1 MKYTKLLIMAV
12 AALFTGSAMAENLVE
27 WGDMTQSTQPSA
39 VVGTVETDLSYDK
52 IKINTNTTQVYGL
65 KAGSS
70 LKNDKGTIT
79 NYVKI
84 SADGGFLKGDTVFYS
99 HAYSNNKDEDKPTT
113 IIVADKDLNTLY
125 TGKQTNNVYKV
136 DNPSVDTCIL
146 SQDADFL
153 YLGRKGK
160 ASTFVLS
167 IKVTRA
173 SVAKDDATLQSI
185 TINGEALEGFD
196 AATLTYDVELPY
208 GAIAVPTVVATPNAN
223 KAKAEVTDAT
233 SLPGTTTIVVTA
245 EDDTTTKTY
254 TINFTVAASQS
265 TDATLKTLTV
275 DGKAIALEESVV
287 KYSYEVPFYGKGL
300 VAAEAN
306 DDNAKIAIT
315 QATEIPGN
323 ATVLVTAEDGA
334 TTLTYTL
341 SLTRTAGFEWA
352 TVSKNTTW
360 NWSKTGVNTMQYT
373 DTTPITKSDT
383 IVLANAMDNT
393 WTTQIANND
402 DFNSQALR
410 VVGEYMVRDGQYFQ
424 GPYVSFVAEN
434 AGTIKVTFSNTGN
447 REDSSLIRYLYVNG
461 EKTEWGS
468 LLSKE
473 TVTTDAIPV
482 PTGVVALT
490 FMEPDETKG
499 NQYGRIYSIEY
510 TVSTATA
517 IDNTSVEIQ
526 AVKVIRNGQFL
537 IQKGNWTYNA
547 QGMVVE

>member
-1 MKYTKLLIMAV
+1 MKHTKLLIMAV

-52 IKINTNTTQVYGL
+52 INIDKKTVYGYGL

-70 LKNDKGTIT
+70 LKNDKGTIQ
-79 NYVKI
+79 YYIKI

-99 HAYSNNKDEDKPTT
+99 HAIISDKTTT

-125 TGKQTNNVYKV
+125 TGKQTNNVQKV

-153 YLGRKGK
+153 YLGREG
-160 ASTFVLS
+160 STNTYVLS
-167 IKVTRA
+167 IKVTRI
-173 SVAKDDATLQSI
+173 SKDDATLQSI
-185 TINGEALEGFD
+185 TINDEALEGFD
-196 AATLTYDVELPY
+196 AATLTYNVELPY
-208 GAIAVPTVVATPNAN
+208 GTTTVPTVVATPASN
-223 KAKAEVTDAT
+223 KAKAEVTAAT

-254 TINFTVAASQS
+254 TINFTVAASLN

-275 DGKAIALEESVV
+275 DGKAIALKEDVV
-287 KYSYEVPFYGKGL
+287 EYSYEVPFYGKGL

-315 QATEIPGN
+315 QATEIPGD
-323 ATVLVTAEDGA
+323 ATVLVTAEDGE

-341 SLTRTAGFEWA
+341 SLTRSAGFEWA

-360 NWSKTGVNTMQYT
+360 DWSKTGVNTMQYT

-383 IVLANAMDNT
+383 IVLANAMDGT

-447 REDSSLIRYLYVNG
+447 RAEAETRYLYVNG

-468 LLSKE
+468 YLSKE
-473 TVTTDAIPV
+473 KVTTDTIPV
-482 PTGVVALT
+482 PAGVVALT
-490 FMEPDETKG
+490 FMEQDETKG
-499 NQYGRIYSIEY
+499 NLYGRIYSIEY

-517 IDNTSVEIQ
+517 IDNASAEIQ

-537 IQKGNWTYNA
+537 IQKGNQTYNA
-547 QGMVVE
+547 QGTVVE

>member
-1 MKYTKLLIMAV
+1 MKHTKLLMMAV

-27 WGDMTQSTQPSA
+27 WGDMTQSKQPSA
-39 VVGTVETDLSYDK
+39 VVGTVETDLSYAE
-52 IKINTNTTQVYGL
+52 IKIDKKTVYGYGL

-70 LKNDKGTIT
+70 LKNDNGTIQY
-79 NYVKI
+79 YVKI

-99 HAYSNNKDEDKPTT
+99 HAIISDKATT
-113 IIVADKDLNTLY
+113 IKVTDKDLKTLY
-125 TGKQTNNVYKV
+125 TGKQTNNVQKV

-153 YLGRKGK
+153 YLGREG
-160 ASTFVLS
+160 STNTYVLS

-185 TINGEALEGFD
+185 TINDEALECFD
-196 AATLTYDVELPY
+196 AATLTYNVELPY
-208 GAIAVPTVVATPNAN
+208 GTTTVPTVVATPASN
-223 KAKAEVTDAT
+223 KAKAEVTNAI

-254 TINFTVAASQS
+254 TINFTVAASLN

-275 DGKAIALEESVV
+275 DGKAIALKEDVV
-287 KYSYEVPFYGKGL
+287 EYSYEVPFYGTGL

-323 ATVLVTAEDGA
+323 ATVLVTAEDGK

-341 SLTRTAGFEWA
+341 SLTRTAGFEWT

-383 IVLANAMDNT
+383 IVLANAMDGT

-434 AGTIKVTFSNTGN
+434 AGTIKVTFSNTGS
-447 REDSSLIRYLYVNG
+447 RTEAETRYLYVNG
-461 EKTEWGS
+461 TKTEWGS
-468 LLSKE
+468 YQTKE
-473 TVTTDAIPV
+473 TVTTDTIPV
-482 PTGVVALT
+482 PAGVVALT
-490 FMEPDETKG
+490 FMEQDETKG
-499 NQYGRIYSIEY
+499 NLYGRIYSIEY

-517 IDNTSVEIQ
+517 IDNASAEIQ

-537 IQKGNWTYNA
+537 IQKGNQTYNA
-547 QGMVVE
+547 QGTVVE

>member
-1 MKYTKLLIMAV
+1 MKHTKLLIMAV

-39 VVGTVETDLSYDK
+39 VVGTVETDLSYAE
-52 IKINTNTTQVYGL
+52 IKINKNTTTVYGL
-65 KAGSS
+65 KAGNS
-70 LKNDKGTIT
+70 LKNDKGTIQ
-79 NYVKI
+79 YYIKI

-99 HAYSNNKDEDKPTT
+99 HAYNNEKSDKATT

-125 TGKQTNNVYKV
+125 TGKQTNNVRKV

-153 YLGRKGK
+153 YLGREGGRN
-160 ASTFVLS
+160 TFVLS

-185 TINGEALEGFD
+185 TINGSALEGFD
-196 AATLTYDVELPY
+196 AATLTYNVELPY
-208 GAIAVPTVVATPNAN
+208 GTTTVPTVVATPASN
-223 KAKAEVTDAT
+223 KAKAEVTAAT
-233 SLPGTTTIVVTA
+233 SLPGTTTIEVTA
-245 EDDTTTKTY
+245 EDETTTKTY

-275 DGKAIALEESVV
+275 DGKAIALKEDVV
-287 KYSYEVPFYGKGL
+287 EYSYEVPFYGKGL

-360 NWSKTGVNTMQYT
+360 DWSKTGVNTMQYT

-383 IVLANAMDNT
+383 IVLANAMDGT

-434 AGTIKVTFSNTGN
+434 AGTIKVTFSNTGS
-447 REDSSLIRYLYVNG
+447 RKDDGSETRYLYVNG
-461 EKTEWGS
+461 EKTKWGS
-468 LLSKE
+468 YQSKE
-473 TVTTDAIPV
+473 TKTTDTIPV
-482 PTGVVALT
+482 PAGVVALT
-490 FMEPDETKG
+490 FMLPDETE

-517 IDNTSVEIQ
+517 IDNASAEIQ

-537 IQKGNWTYNA
+537 IQKGNRTYNA
-547 QGMVVE
+547 QGTVVE

>member
-1 MKYTKLLIMAV
+1 M
-12 AALFTGSAMAENLVE
+12 
-27 WGDMTQSTQPSA
+27 
-39 VVGTVETDLSYDK
+39 
-52 IKINTNTTQVYGL
+52 
-65 KAGSS
+65 
-70 LKNDKGTIT
+70 KNDDGTIKY
-79 NYVKI
+79 YVKI

-99 HAYSNNKDEDKPTT
+99 HAYNNSSDKTTT

-125 TGKQTNNVYKV
+125 TGKQTNNVQKV
-136 DNPSVDTCIL
+136 DNYPSVDTCIL

-153 YLGRKGK
+153 YLGRKGGTN
-160 ASTFVLS
+160 TFVLS

-185 TINGEALEGFD
+185 TINDEALESFD
-196 AATLTYDVELPY
+196 AATLTYNVELPY
-208 GAIAVPTVVATPNAN
+208 GTTTVPTVVATPASN
-223 KAKAEVTDAT
+223 KAKAEVTNAI

-254 TINFTVAASQS
+254 TINFTVAASLN

-275 DGKAIALEESVV
+275 DGKAIALKEDVV
-287 KYSYEVPFYGKGL
+287 EYSYEVPFYGTGL
-300 VAAEAN
+300 VAAEVN

-315 QATEIPGN
+315 QAKEIPGN
-323 ATVLVTAEDGA
+323 ATVLVTAEDGK

-360 NWSKTGVNTMQYT
+360 DWSKTGVNTMQYT

-410 VVGEYMVRDGQYFQ
+410 VVGEYMVREGKYFQ

-434 AGTIKVTFSNTGN
+434 AGTIKVTFSNTGS
-447 REDSSLIRYLYVNG
+447 RTEAETRYLYVNG

-468 LLSKE
+468 YQSKE
-473 TVTTDAIPV
+473 KVTTDTIPV
-482 PTGVVALT
+482 PSGVVALT
-490 FMEPDETKG
+490 FMELDDTKG
-499 NQYGRIYSIEY
+499 NLYGRIYSIEY

-517 IDNTSVEIQ
+517 IDNASAEIQ

-537 IQKGNWTYNA
+537 IQKGNRTYNA
-547 QGMVVE
+547 QGTVVE

>member
-1 MKYTKLLIMAV
+1 MKHTKLLIMAV

-39 VVGTVETDLSYDK
+39 VVGTVETDLSYAE
-52 IKINTNTTQVYGL
+52 IKINDVTKVYGL
-65 KAGSS
+65 KADKS
-70 LKNDKGTIT
+70 LTNKNDKGTIQ
-79 NYVKI
+79 YYIKI

-99 HAYSNNKDEDKPTT
+99 HAIISDKTTT

-125 TGKQTNNVYKV
+125 TGKQTNNVQKV

-153 YLGRKGK
+153 YLGRKGS
-160 ASTFVLS
+160 ANTFVLS

-185 TINGEALEGFD
+185 TINDEALEGFD
-196 AATLTYDVELPY
+196 AATLTYNVELPY
-208 GAIAVPTVVATPNAN
+208 GTTTVPTVVATPASN
-223 KAKAEVTDAT
+223 KAKAEVTAAT

-245 EDDTTTKTY
+245 EDGTTTKTY
-254 TINFTVAASQS
+254 TINFTVAASLS

-275 DGKAIALEESVV
+275 DGKAIALKEDVV
-287 KYSYEVPFYGKGL
+287 EYSYEVPFYGKGL

-315 QATEIPGN
+315 QATEIPGD
-323 ATVLVTAEDGA
+323 ATVLVTAEDGK

-341 SLTRTAGFEWA
+341 SLTRKAGFEWA

-360 NWSKTGVNTMQYT
+360 DWSKTGVNTMQYT

-383 IVLANAMDNT
+383 IVLANAIDGT
-393 WTTQIANND
+393 GTTQIANND

-410 VVGEYMVRDGQYFQ
+410 VVGEYMVRDGKYFQ

-434 AGTIKVTFSNTGN
+434 AGTIKVTFSNTGS
-447 REDSSLIRYLYVNG
+447 RTEAETRYLYVNG
-461 EKTEWGS
+461 TKTEWGS
-468 LLSKE
+468 YQTKE
-473 TVTTDAIPV
+473 TVTTDTIPV
-482 PTGVVALT
+482 PAGVVALT
-490 FMEPDETKG
+490 FMEQDETKG
-499 NQYGRIYSIEY
+499 NLYGRIYSIEY

-517 IDNTSVEIQ
+517 IDNASAEIQ

-537 IQKGNWTYNA
+537 IQKGNQTYNA
-547 QGMVVE
+547 QGTVVE

>member
-1 MKYTKLLIMAV
+1 MKHTKLLMMAV

-39 VVGTVETDLSYDK
+39 VVGTVETDLSYAE
-52 IKINTNTTQVYGL
+52 IKIDKKTVYGYGL

-70 LKNDKGTIT
+70 LKNDKGTIQY
-79 NYVKI
+79 YVKI

-99 HAYSNNKDEDKPTT
+99 HAIISDKATT
-113 IIVADKDLNTLY
+113 IKVTDKDLKTLY
-125 TGKQTNNVYKV
+125 TGKQTNNVQKV

-153 YLGRKGK
+153 YLGREGGRN
-160 ASTFVLS
+160 TFVLS

-185 TINGEALEGFD
+185 TINDEALEGFD
-196 AATLTYDVELPY
+196 AATLTYNVELPY
-208 GAIAVPTVVATPNAN
+208 GTTTVPTVVATPASN
-223 KAKAEVTDAT
+223 KAKAEVTNAI

-245 EDDTTTKTY
+245 EDETTTKTY

-275 DGKAIALEESVV
+275 DGKAIALKEDVV
-287 KYSYEVPFYGKGL
+287 EYSYEVPFYGKGL

-383 IVLANAMDNT
+383 IVLANAIDGT
-393 WTTQIANND
+393 GTTQIANND

-434 AGTIKVTFSNTGN
+434 AGTIKVTFSNTGS
-447 REDSSLIRYLYVNG
+447 RKDDGSETRYLYVNG

-468 LLSKE
+468 YQTKE
-473 TVTTDAIPV
+473 TETTDTIPV
-482 PTGVVALT
+482 PSGVVALT
-490 FMEPDETKG
+490 FMLPDETKG

-517 IDNTSVEIQ
+517 IDNASAEIQ

-537 IQKGNWTYNA
+537 IQKGNRTYNA
-547 QGMVVE
+547 QGTVVE

>member
-1 MKYTKLLIMAV
+1 MKHTKLLIMAV

-39 VVGTVETDLSYDK
+39 VVGTVETDLSYTT
-52 IKINTNTTQVYGL
+52 IKINKNTTEVYGL
-65 KAGSS
+65 KAGNS
-70 LKNDKGTIT
+70 LKNDKGTIQ
-79 NYVKI
+79 YYIKI

-99 HAYSNNKDEDKPTT
+99 HAYNNEKSDKATT

-125 TGKQTNNVYKV
+125 TGKQTNNVREV

-153 YLGRKGK
+153 YLGREG
-160 ASTFVLS
+160 SRNTFVLS

-185 TINGEALEGFD
+185 TINDEALEGFD

-208 GAIAVPTVVATPNAN
+208 GTTTVPTVVATPASN
-223 KAKAEVTDAT
+223 KAKAEVTAAT

-254 TINFTVAASQS
+254 TIHFTVATSQS

-275 DGKAIALEESVV
+275 DGKAIALKEDVV
-287 KYSYEVPFYGKGL
+287 EYSYEVPFYGKGL
-300 VAAEAN
+300 VDAEAN

-383 IVLANAMDNT
+383 IVLANAIDGT
-393 WTTQIANND
+393 GTTQIANND

-434 AGTIKVTFSNTGN
+434 AGTIKVTFSNTGS
-447 REDSSLIRYLYVNG
+447 RKDDGSETRYLYVNG

-468 LLSKE
+468 YQTK
-473 TVTTDAIPV
+473 TVTTDTIPV
-482 PTGVVALT
+482 PAGVVALT
-490 FMEPDETKG
+490 FMLPDETKG

-517 IDNTSVEIQ
+517 IDNASAEIQ

-537 IQKGNWTYNA
+537 IQKGNRTYNA
-547 QGMVVE
+547 QGTVVE